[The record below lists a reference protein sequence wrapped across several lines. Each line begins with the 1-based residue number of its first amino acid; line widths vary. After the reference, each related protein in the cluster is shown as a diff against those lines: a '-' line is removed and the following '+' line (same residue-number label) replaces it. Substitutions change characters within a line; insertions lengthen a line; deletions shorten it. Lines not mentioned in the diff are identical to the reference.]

1 MSTAAVPPTHIRP
14 PYSLDAAA
22 AGAGGFSDAQGLSN
36 TGCPRC
42 GFEGAYIQLQ
52 ERNIAQQRRIEELEA
67 QTRLL
72 TEKAA
77 LSGMLTASHRVYN
90 ATRKA
95 DHPNL
100 LLLAEKLADYED
112 GMSSQSQSSQSKP
125 VSAPELR
132 NLDQH
137 PPQQQQSHSPLRQ
150 QTRLA
155 TLASYF
161 PYGRRTSSNASATQ
175 SRQSVSSSQ
184 LPQSPSSSSPPST
197 RAGKNGEHSAMNP
210 LNNGLPQP
218 TSFLQGALNREQ
230 ALRREAESRLTQA
243 NTELEE
249 LSAELFMRANE
260 MVANERRERAK
271 LEERVQVLEKRDKEK
286 RTRLERLEKAVE
298 RVERVKGLIG
308 NP

>member
-1 MSTAAVPPTHIRP
+1 MSPAAVSPTHIEP
-14 PYSLDAAA
+14 PHSLGAIAV
-22 AGAGGFSDAQGLSN
+22 GAGGYGSDAPGMSS
-36 TGCPRC
+36 TACPRC
-42 GFEGAYIQLQ
+42 GFEGAYRELQ
-52 ERNIAQQRRIEELEA
+52 DMNIAQQRRIEELEA
-67 QTRLL
+67 QARLL

-77 LSGMLTASHRVYN
+77 AS
-90 ATRKA
+90 AG
-95 DHPNL
+95 
-100 LLLAEKLADYED
+100 KLADYED
-112 GMSSQSQSSQSKP
+112 GVSSQSQTSPCKP
-125 VSAPELR
+125 VNAPELR

-137 PPQQQQSHSPLRQ
+137 PPQQQSSPPPQQ

-175 SRQSVSSSQ
+175 SRQSVSSNHVQ
-184 LPQSPSSSSPPST
+184 QSSSISSPPST
-197 RAGKNGEHSAMNP
+197 GGSKNGEQSTMSP
-210 LNNGLPQP
+210 FGNGLPQP

-230 ALRREAESRLTQA
+230 ALRKEAESRLTQA

-308 NP
+308 SP

>member
-1 MSTAAVPPTHIRP
+1 MSTAAVSPTLIGPH
-14 PYSLDAAA
+14 SLGAPG
-22 AGAGGFSDAQGLSN
+22 AGAGDYGDAQTLSHA
-36 TGCPRC
+36 GCPRC
-42 GFEGAYIQLQ
+42 GFEGAFRQLQ

-67 QTRLL
+67 QARLL

-77 LSGMLTASHRVYN
+77 VS
-90 ATRKA
+90 
-95 DHPNL
+95 
-100 LLLAEKLADYED
+100 AEKLADYQD
-112 GMSSQSQSSQSKP
+112 GLQTGRRKSQTPSKP
-125 VSAPELR
+125 TSSLPAQ
-132 NLDQH
+132 NLDRQSL
-137 PPQQQQSHSPLRQ
+137 QQQSSSPPQQ

-161 PYGRRTSSNASATQ
+161 PYGRRTSSNASAAQ
-175 SRQSVSSSQ
+175 SRQSVSSNSV
-184 LPQSPSSSSPPST
+184 PQSSSSSSPPSS
-197 RAGKNGEHSAMNP
+197 GKDAVHSNMNSF
-210 LNNGLPQP
+210 NNNPLPQP
-218 TSFLQGALNREQ
+218 TSFLQGALDREQ

-286 RTRLERLEKAVE
+286 RARLERLEKAVE

-308 NP
+308 SP

>member
-1 MSTAAVPPTHIRP
+1 MSTAAVSSTHIGP

-22 AGAGGFSDAQGLSN
+22 AGAGGYSDVQGLSN

-42 GFEGAYIQLQ
+42 GFEGAYRQLQ

-67 QTRLL
+67 QTKLL

-77 LSGMLTASHRVYN
+77 LS
-90 ATRKA
+90 
-95 DHPNL
+95 
-100 LLLAEKLADYED
+100 AEKLADYAD

-125 VSAPELR
+125 TSAPELR

-137 PPQQQQSHSPLRQ
+137 APQQQQSPSLPRQ

-184 LPQSPSSSSPPST
+184 LPQSSSSSSPPST
-197 RAGKNGEHSAMNP
+197 RAGKNGEHSTMNP

-230 ALRREAESRLTQA
+230 ALRKEAESRLTQA

>member
-1 MSTAAVPPTHIRP
+1 
-14 PYSLDAAA
+14 
-22 AGAGGFSDAQGLSN
+22 
-36 TGCPRC
+36 
-42 GFEGAYIQLQ
+42 
-52 ERNIAQQRRIEELEA
+52 
-67 QTRLL
+67 
-72 TEKAA
+72 
-77 LSGMLTASHRVYN
+77 
-90 ATRKA
+90 
-95 DHPNL
+95 
-100 LLLAEKLADYED
+100 
-112 GMSSQSQSSQSKP
+112 MSSQSQSSQSKP
-125 VSAPELR
+125 VSAPEFR
-132 NLDQH
+132 KLDQQ
-137 PPQQQQSHSPLRQ
+137 PPQQQSPSPPRQ

-184 LPQSPSSSSPPST
+184 LPQSSSSSSPPST
-197 RAGKNGEHSAMNP
+197 RAGKNGEHSTMNP

-230 ALRREAESRLTQA
+230 ALRKEAESRLTQA

>member
-1 MSTAAVPPTHIRP
+1 MSTAAVSPTHIGP

-22 AGAGGFSDAQGLSN
+22 AGAGGYSDAQGLSN

-42 GFEGAYIQLQ
+42 GFEGAYRQLQ
-52 ERNIAQQRRIEELEA
+52 ERSIAQQRRIEELEA

-77 LSGMLTASHRVYN
+77 LS
-90 ATRKA
+90 
-95 DHPNL
+95 
-100 LLLAEKLADYED
+100 AEKLADYED

-125 VSAPELR
+125 VSAPEFR
-132 NLDQH
+132 KLDQQ
-137 PPQQQQSHSPLRQ
+137 PPRQQSPSPPRQ

-184 LPQSPSSSSPPST
+184 LPQSSSSSSPPST
-197 RAGKNGEHSAMNP
+197 RAGKNGEHSTMNP

-230 ALRREAESRLTQA
+230 ALRKEAESRLTQA